1 MRVPTAVL
9 PSGIEEV
16 LNLKMVRAFFRRLN
30 AADTVGLMGFLTER
44 YGMANT
50 LYDTSRQ
57 MFLEGQLN
65 WADDTVKVALV
76 DTNAYTPNVAP
87 MSIPTINMQT
97 TLFQWMYISIWQ
109 TVFLQALPSAHQ
121 SVLQLSVSSR
131 SSLLHLIISFDFFY
145 LSTLISEQYGI
156 LRILH

>member
-1 MRVPTAVL
+1 
-9 PSGIEEV
+9 
-16 LNLKMVRAFFRRLN
+16 
-30 AADTVGLMGFLTER
+30 
-44 YGMANT
+44 MANT

-65 WADDTVKVALV
+65 RADDTVKVALV

-109 TVFLQALPSAHQ
+109 TVFLQALLSAHQ
-121 SVLQLSVSSR
+121 PAL
-131 SSLLHLIISFDFFY
+131 
-145 LSTLISEQYGI
+145 
-156 LRILH
+156 